1 METPEN
7 KSPDEIPEQDESSIE
22 EHPLLVTLDLSAELI
37 EMEIQE
43 MEREFGIVRN
53 DETD

>member
-7 KSPDEIPEQDESSIE
+7 KKPDEIPDQFDIEQ
-22 EHPLLVTLDLSAELI
+22 HPLLVTLDLSAELI
-37 EMEIQE
+37 ERELQE

-53 DETD
+53 DECE